1 MQIRNRNSVNGI
13 AAKCLR
19 ALSGLFSPNLIDQSL
34 CRILTTHV
42 TTRPNLHDDWSVR
55 LGEHRLYQSSQTFGS
70 YASVNRK
77 VHCKVDEAV
86 HIFFYMKPSSRPSS
100 KVS

>member
-55 LGEHRLYQSSQTFGS
+55 LGENRLYRSSQTSGS
-70 YASVNRK
+70 YPSVN
-77 VHCKVDEAV
+77 E
-86 HIFFYMKPSSRPSS
+86 STL
-100 KVS
+100 